1 VKATWLGRCALDT
14 PGLDGAQRRHRPGV
28 FLSFAYPAAERLRR
42 DTPQSTLG
50 SLPAPAA
57 PRETGVSIILL
68 PIKPI
73 RHLQPAADSEDTT
86 QPAENPRKHG
96 DRLLR

>member
-28 FLSFAYPAAERLRR
+28 FLSFSSPAAERLRR
-42 DTPQSTLG
+42 DRPQSTPG

-57 PRETGVSIILL
+57 PRETGVTIGSRQ
-68 PIKPI
+68 IKPI
-73 RHLQPAADSEDTT
+73 RHLQPTAPLKFLS
-86 QPAENPRKHG
+86 PRPVG
-96 DRLLR
+96 DLRNV